1 MKDASTSSETVTE
14 SGPTLHR
21 GLQNRHIQLIALG
34 GAIGT
39 GLFLGIGPAIQM
51 AGPAVLLGYAV
62 AGIVAFLIMR
72 QLGEMVVEEP
82 VSGSFAHF
90 AYKYW
95 GPFAGFLSGWNY
107 WVMFVLVGMAELT
120 AAGIYMQYWLPD
132 VPTWVWAA
140 AFFIIINAVNLVNV
154 RLYGEAE
161 FWFALIKVLAII
173 GMIAFGLWMLF
184 GYTLCYMPTLAL
196 TNNIAFHSLANVD
209 KTFPVVRVFGTI
221 GWIIAGI
228 CIGVTG
234 ISDTTGI
241 FTLAALCSVALALY
255 SLTLPHTPAPAKGM
269 PVQFRDLLCA
279 DAFALLKTRHFLIF
293 SLCATLISVPL
304 GTYYAYTAS
313 YLADAG
319 VKDVSTAMSFGQM
332 SEIVFMLV
340 IPLLFRR
347 LGVKYM
353 LLIGMA
359 AWFVR
364 YAFFALGVSE
374 EGRFLLYLGI
384 LLHGV
389 CYDFFF
395 VVGFIYTDRVAGE
408 KVKGQA
414 QSMIVMFTYGI
425 GMLLGSQIS
434 GALYNHLVAGQ
445 SVPQAWVTFWWI
457 PAVAAAVIALI
468 FLFSFQYNEKEP
480 H

>member
-1 MKDASTSSETVTE
+1 MVSTTENSGKAIVQHRMLVPRLSLMMFLQFFIWGSWSVTLGLVMTQHNMSLLIGDAFS
-14 SGPTLHR
+14 
-21 GLQNRHIQLIALG
+21 
-34 GAIGT
+34 
-39 GLFLGIGPAIQM
+39 
-51 AGPAVLLGYAV
+51 AGPIASILSPFVLGMLVDRFFPSQKVMAVMHLAG
-62 AGIVAFLIMR
+62 AGIL
-72 QLGEMVVEEP
+72 
-82 VSGSFAHF
+82 
-90 AYKYW
+90 
-95 GPFAGFLSGWNY
+95 
-107 WVMFVLVGMAELT
+107 MFVPGALMAEN
-120 AAGIYMQYWLPD
+120 G
-132 VPTWVWAA
+132 
-140 AFFIIINAVNLVNV
+140 
-154 RLYGEAE
+154 
-161 FWFALIKVLAII
+161 ALLI
-173 GMIAFGLWMLF
+173 GLLF

-196 TNNIAFHSLANVD
+196 TNNIAFHSLNNVD

-221 GWIIAGI
+221 GWIVAGVF
-228 CIGVTG
+228 IGVTG
-234 ISDTTGI
+234 VSSSVTI
-241 FTLAALCSVALALY
+241 FQVAAASSVLLALY
-255 SLTLPHTPAPAKGM
+255 SLTLPHTPAPAKGL
-269 PVQFRDLLCA
+269 PVQLRDLFCA
-279 DAFALLKTRHFLIF
+279 DAFALLKTRHFFIF
-293 SLCATLISVPL
+293 SLCAMLISVPL

-319 VKDVSTAMSFGQM
+319 IADVSTAMSFGQM

-353 LLIGMA
+353 LLIGML

-434 GALYNHLVAGQ
+434 GALYNSLVAGQ
-445 SVPQAWVTFWWI
+445 TVPQAWVTFWWI

-468 FLFSFQYNEKEP
+468 FLVAFKYDDDKA
-480 H
+480 

>member
-1 MKDASTSSETVTE
+1 MVSTTE
-14 SGPTLHR
+14 SSGKAIVQHRMLVPRLSLMMFLQFFIWGSWSVTL
-21 GLQNRHIQLIALG
+21 GLVMTQHNMSLLIGDA
-34 GAIGT
+34 
-39 GLFLGIGPAIQM
+39 FS
-51 AGPAVLLGYAV
+51 AGPIASILSPFVLGMLVDRFFPSQKVMAVMHL
-62 AGIVAFLIMR
+62 AGAAIL
-72 QLGEMVVEEP
+72 
-82 VSGSFAHF
+82 
-90 AYKYW
+90 
-95 GPFAGFLSGWNY
+95 
-107 WVMFVLVGMAELT
+107 MFVPGALMAEN
-120 AAGIYMQYWLPD
+120 G
-132 VPTWVWAA
+132 
-140 AFFIIINAVNLVNV
+140 
-154 RLYGEAE
+154 
-161 FWFALIKVLAII
+161 ALLI
-173 GMIAFGLWMLF
+173 GLLF

-196 TNNIAFHSLANVD
+196 TNNIAFHSLNNVD

-221 GWIIAGI
+221 GWIVAGVF
-228 CIGVTG
+228 IGVTG
-234 ISDTTGI
+234 VSSSVTI
-241 FTLAALCSVALALY
+241 FQVAAASSVLLALY
-255 SLTLPHTPAPAKGM
+255 SLTVPHTPAPAKGL
-269 PVQFRDLLCA
+269 PVQLRDLFCA
-279 DAFALLKTRHFLIF
+279 DAFALLKTRHFFIF
-293 SLCATLISVPL
+293 SLCAMLISVPL

-319 VKDVSTAMSFGQM
+319 IADVSTAMSFGQM

-353 LLIGMA
+353 LLIGML

-434 GALYNHLVAGQ
+434 GALYNSLVAGQ
-445 SVPQAWVTFWWI
+445 TVPQAWVTFWWI

-468 FLFSFQYNEKEP
+468 FLVAFKYDDDKA
-480 H
+480 

>member
-1 MKDASTSSETVTE
+1 MVSTTE
-14 SGPTLHR
+14 SSGKAIGQHRMLVPRLSLMMFLQFFIWGSWSVTLGLVMTQHNMSLLIGDAFSAGPIASILSPFVLGMLVDRFFPSQKVMAVMHLA
-21 GLQNRHIQLIALG
+21 GAAILWFVPGALIAEN
-34 GAIGT
+34 GALLIG
-39 GLFLGIGPAIQM
+39 L
-51 AGPAVLLGYAV
+51 
-62 AGIVAFLIMR
+62 
-72 QLGEMVVEEP
+72 
-82 VSGSFAHF
+82 
-90 AYKYW
+90 
-95 GPFAGFLSGWNY
+95 
-107 WVMFVLVGMAELT
+107 
-120 AAGIYMQYWLPD
+120 
-132 VPTWVWAA
+132 
-140 AFFIIINAVNLVNV
+140 
-154 RLYGEAE
+154 
-161 FWFALIKVLAII
+161 
-173 GMIAFGLWMLF
+173 LF

-196 TNNIAFHSLANVD
+196 TNNIAFHSLNNVD

-221 GWIIAGI
+221 GWIVAGI
-228 CIGVTG
+228 FIGVTG
-234 ISDTTGI
+234 VSSSVTI
-241 FTLAALCSVALALY
+241 FQVAAVSSVLLAIY
-255 SLTLPHTPAPAKGM
+255 SLTLPHTPAPAKGL
-269 PVQFRDLLCA
+269 PVQVRDLFCA
-279 DAFALLKTRHFLIF
+279 DAFALLKTRHFFIF
-293 SLCATLISVPL
+293 SLCAMLISVPL

-319 VKDVSTAMSFGQM
+319 IADVSTAMSFGQM

-353 LLIGMA
+353 LLIGML

-434 GALYNHLVAGQ
+434 GSLYNSLVAGQ
-445 SVPQAWVTFWWI
+445 TVPQAWVTFWWI

-468 FLFSFQYNEKEP
+468 FLFSFKYDDDKA
-480 H
+480 

>member
-1 MKDASTSSETVTE
+1 MTRYEMSLLIGDAFSA
-14 SGPTLHR
+14 GPIASILSPFVLGMLVDRFFASQKVMAVMHWPGR
-21 GLQNRHIQLIALG
+21 RSCGLSAGAG
-34 GAIGT
+34 GAERR
-39 GLFLGIGPAIQM
+39 PADW
-51 AGPAVLLGYAV
+51 PA
-62 AGIVAFLIMR
+62 
-72 QLGEMVVEEP
+72 
-82 VSGSFAHF
+82 
-90 AYKYW
+90 
-95 GPFAGFLSGWNY
+95 
-107 WVMFVLVGMAELT
+107 
-120 AAGIYMQYWLPD
+120 
-132 VPTWVWAA
+132 
-140 AFFIIINAVNLVNV
+140 V
-154 RLYGEAE
+154 RLYA
-161 FWFALIKVLAII
+161 VLYAD
-173 GMIAFGLWMLF
+173 
-184 GYTLCYMPTLAL
+184 PAL
-196 TNNIAFHSLANVD
+196 TNNIAFHSSANVD

-374 EGRFLLYLGI
+374 EGASCSIWAFCCTACAMTFSLSL
-384 LLHGV
+384 
-389 CYDFFF
+389 
-395 VVGFIYTDRVAGE
+395 
-408 KVKGQA
+408 
-414 QSMIVMFTYGI
+414 
-425 GMLLGSQIS
+425 
-434 GALYNHLVAGQ
+434 AL
-445 SVPQAWVTFWWI
+445 STPTAWR
-457 PAVAAAVIALI
+457 ARR
-468 FLFSFQYNEKEP
+468 
-480 H
+480 

>member
-1 MKDASTSSETVTE
+1 MVSTTE
-14 SGPTLHR
+14 SSGKQSVQYRLLVPRLSLMMFLQFFIWGSWSVTL
-21 GLQNRHIQLIALG
+21 GLVMSQHNMSLLIGDA
-34 GAIGT
+34 
-39 GLFLGIGPAIQM
+39 FS
-51 AGPAVLLGYAV
+51 AGPIAS
-62 AGIVAFLIMR
+62 I
-72 QLGEMVVEEP
+72 
-82 VSGSFAHF
+82 
-90 AYKYW
+90 
-95 GPFAGFLSGWNY
+95 LSP
-107 WVMFVLVGMAELT
+107 FVLGMLVDRFFASQKVMAVMHLAG
-120 AAGIYMQYWLPD
+120 AAILWF
-132 VPTWVWAA
+132 VPQ
-140 AFFIIINAVNLVNV
+140 
-154 RLYGEAE
+154 
-161 FWFALIKVLAII
+161 ALMAQNGALLI
-173 GMIAFGLWMLF
+173 GLLF

-196 TNNIAFHSLANVD
+196 TNNIAFHSLSDKD

-221 GWIIAGI
+221 GWIVAGI
-228 CIGVTG
+228 FIGVTG

-241 FTLAALCSVALALY
+241 FTLAAIISVILALY
-255 SLTLPHTPAPAKGM
+255 SLTLPNTPAPAKGL
-269 PVQFRDLLCA
+269 PVKVRDLFCA
-279 DAFALLKTRHFLIF
+279 DAFALLKVRHFFVF

-313 YLADAG
+313 FLADAG
-319 VKDVSTAMSFGQM
+319 VGDVSTAMSFGQM
-332 SEIVFMLV
+332 SEIFFMLV

-353 LLIGMA
+353 LLIGMC

-364 YAFFALGVSE
+364 YAFFALGISE

-395 VVGFIYTDRVAGE
+395 VVGFIYTDRIAGE

-434 GALYNHLVAGQ
+434 GALYNRLVAGQ
-445 SVPQAWVTFWWI
+445 TVPQAWTTFWWI

-468 FLFSFQYNEKEP
+468 FLFSFKYDDKEQA
-480 H
+480 